1 MGEKFSGF
9 RARLLEIYPVLRPE
23 NPVYRWLVLASVM
36 IGTFM
41 GVLDAT
47 IVNVALSKLM
57 SSFGVPVDTVEWV
70 LTAYLLVFA
79 VTLPSS
85 GWLADHFGSKKMF
98 ILGIFVFTLGSFLSS
113 LSWNFS
119 ALIFFRVIQGF
130 GAGLLMPIGMAILT
144 REFPPNQRGIA
155 LAFWSVSASASVS
168 LGPALGGYLLDHYS
182 WHAIFDVNVPVGI
195 IGLFILLIIL
205 REQKTGTQGK
215 FDLVGFI
222 SMSIFLACLLLAL
235 SSGNSDWNTGGWTS
249 NYILVNFGLAFVALL
264 VFLVNEFSVEHPL
277 IHIGLFKNFNF
288 AVSNVVLFIFGL
300 GVFGSIFLFPIYL
313 QNSLGYT
320 PFQAG
325 IVFLPVGIIQGLSAP
340 FAGIFSDKYSPKIPA
355 FIGMVLMAFSFY
367 KFGFLS
373 LYSEKAQIMFPLYIR
388 GLAMG
393 ILFAP
398 LTTVAIS
405 EMKPRQMAQASGLLN
420 VIRQIGGSFGVA
432 IFGSIL
438 TQRTIYH
445 MSIFSQQTNPYSDS
459 FRETMIRLQ
468 HFVIAK
474 SGSTAAM
481 AADKA
486 HALLASFMGTQAFIS
501 AVDDIYLIASIIV
514 LISAFPILIMR
525 NQKHNFGP
533 PAPNTNPAN
542 IKVE

>member
-1 MGEKFSGF
+1 MFEKWSGF
-9 RARLLEIYPVLRPE
+9 RARLLELYPILRPE

-85 GWLADHFGSKKMF
+85 GWMADHFGSKKMF
-98 ILGIFVFTLGSFLSS
+98 ISGIFIFTLGSFLSS
-113 LSWNFS
+113 LAWDFNI
-119 ALIFFRVIQGF
+119 LIIFRIIQGF
-130 GAGLLMPIGMAILT
+130 GAGILMPVGMAILT
-144 REFPPNQRGIA
+144 REFPPEQRGIA

-168 LGPALGGYLLDHYS
+168 LGPALGGYLIDHYS
-182 WHAIFDVNVPVGI
+182 WHAIFDVNVPVGLM
-195 IGLFILLIIL
+195 GVVILMIIL

-215 FDLVGFI
+215 FDIVGFV
-222 SMSIFLACLLLAL
+222 SLSVFLGALLLAL
-235 SSGNSDWNTGGWTS
+235 ANGNSAWNTGGWTS
-249 NYILVNFGLAFVALL
+249 NYIIFNFALSGVGLL
-264 VFLVNEFSVEHPL
+264 VFLVNEFSIEHPL
-277 IHIGLFKNFNF
+277 IQIGLFRNFNF

-340 FAGIFSDKYSPKIPA
+340 VAGVFSDKYTPKIPA
-355 FIGMVLMAFSFY
+355 FIGMLLMAFSFY

-388 GLAMG
+388 GIAMG

-398 LTTVAIS
+398 LTTIAIS

-445 MSIFSQQTNPYSDS
+445 MAIFSQQANPHSPAFS
-459 FRETMIRLQ
+459 ETIMRLQ
-468 HFVIAK
+468 HFVMQKTSSI
-474 SGSTAAM
+474 GAM
-481 AADKA
+481 ALEKA
-486 HALLASFMGTQAFIS
+486 QALIASFMSTQAFIG
-501 AVDDIYLIASIIV
+501 AVDDLYLIASIIV
-514 LISAFPILIMR
+514 LISAFPILITR
-525 NQKHNFGP
+525 SHRVNYGSKHQAKTQK
-533 PAPNTNPAN
+533 T
-542 IKVE
+542 